1 MIRKSILGA
10 ILTLFVLSFSGLSEA
25 SDEFKRFPVKSG
37 HIEYELSGATSG
49 KKTVYFDEYGDLY
62 YELLEQTTSVTWG
75 KNAMTDVTNSLTIRD
90 KGYTYSIDLMENT
103 GTKIK
108 NEEIDDIKDAF
119 TSGMS
124 QKDMEKMGKEML
136 EQVGGRIV
144 GKESF
149 LGKECEVVEVMG
161 NKVWLYEKTL
171 ALRSEMS
178 MMGMEN
184 LEVATL
190 FKENISIPA
199 SKFSVPEGVA
209 IEEVSMEGMGEPE
222 GEWQEI
228 QEMPLSYERF
238 DAAMEKVIIEGYN
251 KVRGESEPGEFYG
264 AVFMDEES
272 RSVYIEVTPLS
283 NFSGYDGGDGISVEE
298 QFQLKGEAAAYCS
311 YEGDE
316 GKSNLLFLEVPSDEV
331 MMTIISSSPRTK
343 AELVKI
349 AEQIKF

>member
-1 MIRKSILGA
+1 MRKSILGA
-10 ILTLFVLSFSGLSEA
+10 IFSVLLFSFLGTSEA

-49 KKTVYFDEYGDLY
+49 KKTVYFDEYGNLY
-62 YELLEQTTSVTWG
+62 YELLEQTDPDAV
-75 KNAMTDVTNSLTIRD
+75 KSLTIRD
-90 KGYTYSIDLMENT
+90 KEYTYTVDLNDHT

-108 NEEIDDIKDAF
+108 NEEIDGMTDAL

-136 EQVGGRIV
+136 EQLGGKIV
-144 GKESF
+144 GKEDF
-149 LGKECEVVEVMG
+149 LGRECEVVDLMG
-161 NKVWLYEKTL
+161 SKTWLYKKTL
-171 ALRSEMS
+171 ALKSEIS
-178 MMGMEN
+178 IMGVEN
-184 LEVATL
+184 QEIATL
-190 FKENISIPA
+190 FDENISIPA
-199 SKFSVPEGVA
+199 SQFSIPKGTE
-209 IEEVSMEGMGEPE
+209 IEEVSMEDMGAPE

-228 QEMPLSYERF
+228 QEMSLSYERF
-238 DAAMEKVIIEGYN
+238 EAAMEKVKIKGYN

-298 QFQLKGEAAAYCS
+298 QFQIKGEAAAYCS
-311 YEGDE
+311 YESDE
-316 GKSNLLFLEVPSDEV
+316 GKSNLLFLEVPSEEV
-331 MMTIISSSPRTK
+331 MMTVISSTPRSK

-349 AEQIKF
+349 AEQVKF